1 MEERLAAGGIT
12 TDRRRYGLWSL
23 KKEDLS
29 DLASKRINKHN
40 GRALTQKNGAERRFV
55 KGREDD
61 GRWQSS
67 KEGPLC
73 RMETFS
79 HLHQLND

>member
-1 MEERLAAGGIT
+1 MLYQIFIHVGHLYNFPPQNTKKHVYEHRQAVDVTGVNTEEQSRV
-12 TDRRRYGLWSL
+12 
-23 KKEDLS
+23 E
-29 DLASKRINKHN
+29 
-40 GRALTQKNGAERRFV
+40 ERRFV